1 MSLGSGRTIRSVR
14 MTGGRL
20 DGLVHATHPAITEI
34 NRLTVIGRRNKLR
47 VLDLAD
53 WGFDRSSRGFRLKL
67 GKPWL
72 FWHHNREP
80 YKTASNR
87 LKTLVKSCPKS
98 AQKREQHF
106 RAFWFHDLRHGH
118 RLAKSGRS
126 IYGLQQRPGHSS
138 VTTEIYL
145 AYLTAE
151 EQRTANSG
159 LEQKPEREQRFSK

>member
-1 MSLGSGRTIRSVR
+1 VR

-20 DGLVHATHPAITEI
+20 DGLVHATHPGWITEI

-118 RLAKSGRS
+118 AIDWRNRVDLSMA
-126 IYGLQQRPGHSS
+126 YSS
-138 VTTEIYL
+138 VRDTYL